1 MQRFVYVTAFRFRG
15 VTLLVPFKNSK
26 HSVGRINRVEFCA
39 VETRN
44 MAQVSDTRRKFEFE
58 YLRCFACFNSKMS
71 FS

>member
-1 MQRFVYVTAFRFRG
+1 VQRFVYVTAFRFRG

-44 MAQVSDTRRKFEFE
+44 MAQVSDTRRKFDSSIFDASRA
-58 YLRCFACFNSKMS
+58 LTRK
-71 FS
+71 